1 VIRSLSTLLRGLHP
15 TACRYALLA
24 ALLAS
29 APGMAATAADGDAD
43 GGQDSELPS
52 SLEHFGLADGLSQL
66 TVTAL
71 QSDDQGFLWV
81 ATQEGLN
88 RFDGHRF
95 RTYRHD
101 LNAGDRQSLLSSSID
116 SLAFEAR
123 GTRLWLGTDDAGL
136 EVIDLATWRRHRL
149 GVAQGLSHSRV
160 LHILID
166 PQGGAWLGTERG
178 IDRVD
183 ATLRRVRPLG
193 GDAPVVGLTWMP
205 DRKHAV
211 ALDRRC
217 RLWLLGANARQP
229 LPAPPGIDECVGL
242 QSGPEGLWLAAASAG
257 LYKLDAQGGVLS
269 HWSTRQLFTE
279 RSDLSALIRLTD
291 GRVLIGSNNATVTQL
306 DKRTATPRRLH
317 FDAPPQSAITR
328 FYQDGNGTWWIG
340 TYTAG
345 LYRVRPMSAVIRN
358 DEENLSNTQAWPSPS
373 VRSIHRDGTR
383 TLIGTD
389 QGLLVRANNRAPWQV
404 PSALATRMVRAI
416 AGDGRRWWLGTH
428 HGLWRLDDNGA
439 LTRVD
444 GLADG
449 HVNALLREGNTLWV
463 ATRRGLTRVVDG
475 RVQDDPRWAPLAN
488 RMLTRLYRDTQGTLW
503 IGCNDCGL
511 WRMRGDRPAEP
522 YRPAGTGLYPSVWSL
537 YEKNGVLWVGT
548 FSGGLY
554 AVDLKR
560 DVAVRYTDRDG
571 LSSNVIYTILPDP
584 QGRLW
589 LSTNN
594 GLSVFDPAT
603 HIVQNLGS
611 RDGLQNQEYNSGRGY
626 RDSRGLL
633 YFGGTQG
640 VDVIDPGKLPLRSTP
655 ARAVLTD
662 LSLLDASEGN
672 REGERAS
679 ERQTETDVVYAQAI
693 TLDYRDNVFTL
704 GMTAIDFTAPG
715 TARLRYRVEGLH
727 NGWIYPQTAHSEF
740 SVSHLP
746 PDRYL
751 LEVQAAGR
759 DGQFGASRT
768 LQIEVRP
775 PPWRHPLAYAGYTLL
790 GLLLLGLAVQ
800 RVRRTV
806 NRERDMI
813 ELLNLTVAE
822 RTRQL
827 ERANQQLLQSNAQLE
842 AATRLDPLTRVSN
855 RRELQ
860 DWLARECPALLAQ
873 LDADSSADALYF
885 FMIDIDN
892 FKRINDDYGHQAG
905 DTALVYCADS
915 LRALCGERDLLVR
928 WGGEEF
934 LLVTRLQRDGAAQ
947 ALAERLRA
955 AVATHRFSLEQREL
969 VLTCSIGFAP
979 WPLVAAWPALGDWE
993 QSVGLADR
1001 CLYAAK
1007 GAGKNAWVGLAAGAA
1022 PDRPRVQ
1029 ALLAGGAPEQL
1040 GDSVR
1045 ILYSTAQAPRF
1056 VR

>member
-1 VIRSLSTLLRGLHP
+1 MIRTLSTLLRSLRP
-15 TACRYALLA
+15 TGCRCALLA
-24 ALLAS
+24 ALLA
-29 APGMAATAADGDAD
+29 PGASVAATVAATAASNGDD
-43 GGQDSELPS
+43 TDLPS
-52 SLEHFGLADGLSQL
+52 SLEHFGLDDGLSQL
-66 TVTAL
+66 TITAL

-88 RFDGHRF
+88 RFDGHLF
-95 RTYRHD
+95 RVYRHE
-101 LNAGDRQSLLSSSID
+101 LNASDRQSLLSSSID

-123 GTRLWLGTDDAGL
+123 GTRLWLGSNDAGL
-136 EVIDLATWRRHRL
+136 EVIDLATWKRHRL
-149 GVAQGLSHSRV
+149 GVTNGLSHNRITN
-160 LHILID
+160 ILID
-166 PQGGAWLGTERG
+166 PRGGAWLGTEHG

-183 ATLRRVRPLG
+183 RALSRVLPLG

-205 DRKHAV
+205 DGKRAV

-217 RLWLLGANARQP
+217 RLWLLDANARQA
-229 LPAPPGIDECVGL
+229 LPAPPSIDECVGL
-242 QSGPEGLWLAAASAG
+242 QSGPEGLWLASASAG
-257 LYKLDAQGGVLS
+257 LFKLDAQGATLA
-269 HWSTRQLFTE
+269 HWSTQQLLTGH
-279 RSDLSALIRLTD
+279 SDLSALIRLAD
-291 GRVLIGSNNATVTQL
+291 GRVLVGSTNGTVTQL
-306 DKRTATPRRLH
+306 DKDAAAPRRLS
-317 FDAPPQSAITR
+317 FDVPPQSAITR

-358 DEENLSNTQAWPSPS
+358 DEEDLSDTHAWPSPS
-373 VRSIHRDGTR
+373 VRSIWRDGTR
-383 TLIGTD
+383 MLIGTD
-389 QGLLVRANNRAPWQV
+389 QGLLLRERGRASWQV
-404 PSALATRMVRAI
+404 PAALDTRMVRAI
-416 AGDGRRWWLGTH
+416 EGDGRHWWLGTR
-428 HGLWRLDDNGA
+428 HGLWRLDENGA
-439 LTRVD
+439 LARVD
-444 GLADG
+444 GLADA
-449 HVNALLREGNTLWV
+449 HVNGLLREGDTLWV

-475 RVQDDPRWAPLAN
+475 RVQDDPRWAPLAG
-488 RMLTRLYRDTQGTLW
+488 RMLTRVYRDTQGTLW

-511 WRMRGDRPAEP
+511 WRIRGDRPAEP
-522 YRPAGTGLYPSVWSL
+522 YRPGGAGLYPSVWAL
-537 YEKNGVLWVGT
+537 YEKDGVLWVGT

-560 DVAVRYTDRDG
+560 DLAVRYTDREG

-594 GLSVFDPAT
+594 GLSVLDPAT
-603 HIVQNLGS
+603 RIVQNLGS
-611 RDGLQNQEYNSGRGY
+611 RDGLQNQEYNSGQGY

-640 VDVIDPGKLPLRSTP
+640 VDVIDPHKLPLRSHP

-662 LSLLDASEGN
+662 LRVLDASEGSHD
-672 REGERAS
+672 GK
-679 ERQTETDVVYAQAI
+679 RQTETDVVYAHDIA
-693 TLDYRDNVFTL
+693 LDYRDNVFTL

-715 TARLRYRVEGLH
+715 TARLRYRVDGLH
-727 NGWIYPQTAHSEF
+727 KGWIYPQTAHSEF

-746 PDRYL
+746 PDRYT
-751 LEVQAAGR
+751 LELQAAGR
-759 DGQFGASRT
+759 DGQFGAART

-775 PPWRHPLAYAGYTLL
+775 PPWRHPLAYAGYALL
-790 GLLLLGLAVQ
+790 GLLLLGLGAQ

-806 NRERDMI
+806 NRERDMV

-860 DWLARECPALLAQ
+860 DWLARECPALRAQ
-873 LDADSSADALYF
+873 LDAGSSADALYF

-905 DTALVYCADS
+905 DTALVHCADS

-934 LLVTRLQRDGAAQ
+934 VLVTRLPRDGAAE

-955 AVATHRFSLEQREL
+955 AVAAQRFALEQREL
-969 VLTCSIGFAP
+969 TLTCSIGFAP

-1007 GAGKNAWVGLAAGAA
+1007 GAGKNAWVGLGAGAA

-1045 ILYSTAQAPRF
+1045 IVHSTTQPPHFAR
-1056 VR
+1056 

>member
-1 VIRSLSTLLRGLHP
+1 MIRTLSILLRGVRP
-15 TACRYALLA
+15 AACRCVLLA
-24 ALLAS
+24 VLLA
-29 APGMAATAADGDAD
+29 PGAAVAATPASASDDAD
-43 GGQDSELPS
+43 LPS
-52 SLEHFGLADGLSQL
+52 SLEHFGLDDGLSQL
-66 TVTAL
+66 TVNAL
-71 QSDDQGFLWV
+71 QSDDQGFLWL

-88 RFDGHRF
+88 RFDGHLF
-95 RTYRHD
+95 RVYRHE
-101 LNAGDRQSLLSSSID
+101 LNASDRQSLLSSSID

-123 GTRLWLGTDDAGL
+123 GTRLWLGTNDAGL
-136 EVIDLATWRRHRL
+136 EVIELATWRRHRL
-149 GVAQGLSHSRV
+149 SMAQGLSHNRV
-160 LHILID
+160 MTILVD
-166 PQGGAWLGTERG
+166 PQGGAWLGTEHG
-178 IDRVD
+178 IDRID
-183 ATLRRVRPLG
+183 AAVSRVLPLG

-205 DRKHAV
+205 DGKRAV

-217 RLWLLGANARQP
+217 RLWLLSATARQA

-242 QSGPEGLWLAAASAG
+242 QSGPEGLWLASASAG
-257 LYKLDAQGGVLS
+257 LFKLDAQGGTLA
-269 HWSTRQLFTE
+269 HWSTQQLLT
-279 RSDLSALIRLTD
+279 RHSDLSALIRLAD
-291 GRVLIGSNNATVTQL
+291 GRVLVGSNNATVTQL
-306 DKRTATPRRLH
+306 DKDTATPRLLR

-340 TYTAG
+340 TYTGG

-358 DEENLSNTQAWPSPS
+358 DEEELHDIGTWPSPS
-373 VRSIHRDGTR
+373 VRSIRRDGER
-383 TLIGTD
+383 MLIGTD
-389 QGLLVRANNRAPWQV
+389 QGLMLRDRNGAPWRV
-404 PSALATRMVRAI
+404 PAALAARMVRAI
-416 AGDGRRWWLGTH
+416 EGDGQHWWLGTR
-428 HGLWRLDDNGA
+428 HGLWRLDRDGTLA
-439 LTRVD
+439 QVE
-444 GLADG
+444 GLADA
-449 HVNALLREGNTLWV
+449 HVNDLLREGDTLWV
-463 ATRRGLTRVVDG
+463 ATRRGLTRVVGG
-475 RVQDDPRWAPLAN
+475 RVQDDPRWAPLAG
-488 RMLTRLYRDTQGTLW
+488 RTLTRLYRDSQGTLW

-511 WRMRGDRPAEP
+511 WRMRGDRAAEP
-522 YRPAGTGLYPSVWSL
+522 YRPGGAGLYPSVWSM
-537 YEKNGVLWVGT
+537 YERDGVLWLGT

-554 AVDLKR
+554 QVDLKH
-560 DVAVRYTDRDG
+560 DLAVRYTDREG
-571 LSSNVIYTILPDP
+571 LSSNVIYTILPDA

-594 GLSVFDPAT
+594 GLSVLDPAT
-603 HIVQNLGS
+603 RIVQNLGS
-611 RDGLQNQEYNSGRGY
+611 RDGLENQEYNSGRGY

-640 VDVIDPGKLPLRSTP
+640 VDVIDPGKLPLRSAP

-662 LSLLDASEGN
+662 LHVLDASEG
-672 REGERAS
+672 RDGGERQS
-679 ERQTETDVVYAQAI
+679 ETDVVYAHDIA
-693 TLDYRDNVFTL
+693 LDYRDNVFTL

-715 TARLRYRVEGLH
+715 TARLRYRVDGLH
-727 NGWIYPQTAHSEF
+727 KGWVYPQTAHSEF

-746 PDRYL
+746 PDRYT

-759 DGQFGASRT
+759 DGQFGAART
-768 LQIEVRP
+768 LRIQVRP
-775 PPWRHPLAYAGYTLL
+775 PPWRHPLAYAGYALL
-790 GLLLLGLAVQ
+790 GLLLLGLAAQ

-806 NRERDMI
+806 NRERDMV

-873 LDADSSADALYF
+873 LDAGSSADALYF

-905 DTALVYCADS
+905 DTALVHCADS

-934 LLVTRLQRDGAAQ
+934 LLVTRLQRNGAAE

-955 AVATHRFSLEQREL
+955 AVAERRFVLEQRDL
-969 VLTCSIGFAP
+969 ALTCSIGFAP

-1007 GAGKNAWVGLAAGAA
+1007 GAGKNAWVGLGAGAA

-1045 ILYSTAQAPRF
+1045 ILHSTAQAPRF
-1056 VR
+1056 AR